1 MFVLSICIIKIF
13 FIKKLHFLN
22 LKKKRINTVLYK
34 NNEKNIESEH
44 LIKVKFSIRIYEIE

>member
-34 NNEKNIESEH
+34 NNEKNESEH